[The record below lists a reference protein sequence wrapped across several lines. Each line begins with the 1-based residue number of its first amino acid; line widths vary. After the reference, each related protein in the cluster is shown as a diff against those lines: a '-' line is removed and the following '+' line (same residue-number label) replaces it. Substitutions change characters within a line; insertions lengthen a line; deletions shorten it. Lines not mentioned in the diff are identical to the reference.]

1 MRMILAAALLSL
13 STTAVLA
20 QAPAAP
26 AAPPAPGVA
35 PEVLRSYNGLK
46 VNILKSAD
54 KMPEELYSYKPT
66 PDIRVFA
73 RILTHVIEAQTASC
87 GFVNGTAPADFP
99 KTPAETASKAEIVAA
114 LKVSFD
120 ACDKAFAT
128 LTDANA
134 TEILSAGRGRRSRV
148 GLLWGTVSHDNE
160 QYAQLAT
167 YMRLKNITPPSASE
181 K

>member
-1 MRMILAAALLSL
+1 MRTIL
-13 STTAVLA
+13 TTAIFSISTAMVFG
-20 QAPAAP
+20 QAPAT
-26 AAPPAPGVA
+26 PPPTPGVG

-46 VNILKSAD
+46 ANILKSAD
-54 KMPEELYSYKPT
+54 KMPEDLYSFKPT

-87 GFVNGTAPADFP
+87 GFVNGTSPADFP
-99 KTPAETASKAEIVAA
+99 KTPAETAPKAEIVAA

-120 ACDKAFAT
+120 SCDKAFAT

-134 TEILSAGRGRRSRV
+134 TELLSAGRGKRSRV